1 MGLVGCVT
9 DSMMPIGS
17 ALTGKGD
24 QKMLS
29 KFDEI
34 LLDIL
39 LVVAVTAIIAV
50 LVFLVYYVGGAMA
63 LWPLPEVMVKR

>member
-1 MGLVGCVT
+1 MLAIILT
-9 DSMMPIGS
+9 AIGS
-17 ALTGKGD
+17 AQTVKGD

-39 LVVAVTAIIAV
+39 LVIAVTAIIAV

-63 LWPLPEVMVKR
+63 LWPLSEVMVKR

>member
-1 MGLVGCVT
+1 M
-9 DSMMPIGS
+9 
-17 ALTGKGD
+17 KGD

-39 LVVAVTAIIAV
+39 LVIAVTAIIAV
-50 LVFLVYYVGGAMA
+50 RVFVVYYVGGAMA
-63 LWPLPEVMVKR
+63 LWPLSEVMVKR